1 VRGCTC
7 GDRKGRVGGCGFSD
21 AEEINV
27 PRIARV
33 WAVFTASDGT
43 SVCCLELVIVV
54 LLLLGPLLRADI
66 VAKLVIMLL
75 NLSGQS
81 SDPAMNTLR
90 PLPSQKKACPAASF
104 CAPLLA
110 TFVYTK
116 HTTTASKDHA
126 RRRGQISTDSHRVVR
141 LTLPLP
147 PGDACATARLP
158 GPRGAWGSRHG
169 QALTSSSS
177 MVKLRSTGESPSL
190 FSQYSHYRLLRLC
203 KRALPSERG
212 QGSPLL
218 VHRESQALAFRL
230 R

>member
-1 VRGCTC
+1 
-7 GDRKGRVGGCGFSD
+7 VGGCGFSD

-54 LLLLGPLLRADI
+54 VLLLGPLLRADI

-110 TFVYTK
+110 TFV
-116 HTTTASKDHA
+116 
-126 RRRGQISTDSHRVVR
+126 
-141 LTLPLP
+141 
-147 PGDACATARLP
+147 
-158 GPRGAWGSRHG
+158 
-169 QALTSSSS
+169 
-177 MVKLRSTGESPSL
+177 
-190 FSQYSHYRLLRLC
+190 
-203 KRALPSERG
+203 
-212 QGSPLL
+212 
-218 VHRESQALAFRL
+218 
-230 R
+230 